1 MAKSYK
7 RYPIL
12 KQEKVNKKH
21 WNRKVRHLKSDFS
34 LKGMQYRKVFR
45 NYNNWQYMWTLE
57 DAIETWNNSEYYQ
70 VNYTLESWIE
80 YWKRL
85 CYRK

>member
-7 RYPIL
+7 KYPIL

-21 WNRKVRHLKSDFS
+21 WNRGIRNLKIDYS
-34 LKGMQYRKVFR
+34 LRGSQYKKIFPNYNTWQYR
-45 NYNNWQYMWTLE
+45 WTLE
-57 DAIETWNNSEYYQ
+57 DAIETWNDSEYYQ
-70 VNYTLESWIE
+70 GTYTLESWIE